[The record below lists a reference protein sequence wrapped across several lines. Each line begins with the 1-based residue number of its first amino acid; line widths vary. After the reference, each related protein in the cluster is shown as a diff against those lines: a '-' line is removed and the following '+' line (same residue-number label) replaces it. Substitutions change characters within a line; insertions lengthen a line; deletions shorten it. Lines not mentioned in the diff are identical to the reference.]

1 MIRAISGNEKMRRP
15 MSDIVWH
22 RHIRCIEQAK
32 NSLSRVSPQTQMGT
46 SYHHETGAVADED
59 IINKEIFIQG

>member
-1 MIRAISGNEKMRRP
+1 